1 MHEDYV
7 QRADLIHIPPSAFLE
22 DFSEPERLL
31 VRLTRSVKKKGLDFG
46 SFAYADTRADLN
58 VHEDRGEYVVLSS
71 FVESRRELI
80 LAIIQSLF
88 TLREESVL
96 QNFVRIRLFIRWLN
110 REGFVRLFESE
121 EEAQRAYVGYTAHLI
136 HRLHTGGLKPRT
148 AAHYQEGA
156 CSVIKAAFPQ
166 TYRHVVSGV
175 TKISGVTQP
184 VAPSDDHIHFYRDV
198 CLALARQCSE
208 FVLNKRPFPCVV
220 NIRDYEVVVFHSV
233 VGVSSPYRPPI
244 DVYNAAERRIAT
256 LDEYKAKLLEKNI
269 EVKDRILKH
278 GIMDAQK
285 TLSRNNRDERSRQR
299 LRIAS
304 LAVKA
309 YACLLLLITG
319 ATPTEFSQFLY
330 ADALQVNKS
339 PLKKELSA
347 VKFRA
352 GGKVTNYNV
361 GRKNGLSILQDYLK
375 LREWLLD
382 GRSYDKLF
390 FTVSELRNPSYKE
403 LDALRDFPTSDALQ
417 TFYRTLHA
425 GFIDPSIPIL
435 TVREM
440 RRHKSVTQ
448 HMGGFSV
455 STVANSLNHTETM
468 NLGRYS
474 GGTLEHQKSE
484 LSKYW
489 EAVQTAAAS
498 IKEQSEKADQL
509 IPIASGQ
516 CEQFGAASP
525 APQFASSISILPD
538 CQTQHGCLFCVHY
551 VCHSDETDINKLM
564 SLQYVV
570 NAVRRSAPDMEH
582 AELLYSD
589 LSARIDYILNAL
601 AERGDSV
608 AKIVEK
614 VRTTVHVYGVLTPFW
629 ETRLS
634 RFERLGAVF

>member
-121 EEAQRAYVGYTAHLI
+121 EEAQRAYVGYTAHL
-136 HRLHTGGLKPRT
+136 
-148 AAHYQEGA
+148 
-156 CSVIKAAFPQ
+156 
-166 TYRHVVSGV
+166 
-175 TKISGVTQP
+175 
-184 VAPSDDHIHFYRDV
+184 
-198 CLALARQCSE
+198 
-208 FVLNKRPFPCVV
+208 
-220 NIRDYEVVVFHSV
+220 IRDYEVVVFHSV

-634 RFERLGAVF
+634 RFERLGVVF